1 MFDSIKNMFSS
12 VSGAVLPY
20 FEKVWGAFGDYVYLQ
35 VAFVATSAYLLARLF
50 AKYIPELLTRILKN
64 TRIPLSDDISGL
76 LRFPLFNLIFLG
88 GLIVATKVSG
98 MNDAVMFA
106 ATSVLKSSMI
116 AVVGIFIYQLL
127 KIMLIHSAEKN
138 HDKGII
144 QIKTLPLFNNAVLV
158 FVLIGSAHQI
168 FAVWNVDMTAL
179 LASAGIA
186 GIAVGMAAQSTIADV
201 IAGILI
207 LTDEPFGV
215 GDVIQ
220 LDHGDAE
227 VKGVVTRV
235 GIRSTRIL
243 NEYNVE
249 VVMPNALLGNSR
261 VLNESSSKEKG
272 GVVVVNITI
281 ASGVDADRIRTLL
294 MDVVNQYPDA
304 DHSKEKEVH
313 MLDFD
318 WRCVKFELVCWS
330 ADSDWEGHIAAGLR
344 EAVYK
349 RLCKEGI
356 PLSLPELGEVAIT
369 KMADSHREVA
379 ITQMADSRQEI
390 SITDMPDST
399 SNVHI
404 KEAPNLF
411 GLGPIKQDSERPLS
425 RQRAPKRNPEES
437 FR

>member
-1 MFDSIKNMFSS
+1 MFETITNTVSAFSS
-12 VSGAVLPY
+12 AIWPY
-20 FEKVWGAFGDYVYLQ
+20 FEKIWGTFGDYVYLQ
-35 VAFVATSAYLLARLF
+35 VAFVAMSGYLLARLI
-50 AKYIPELLTRILKN
+50 AKYIPEFLTRLLKN
-64 TRIPLSDDISGL
+64 TRISLSQDISSL

-88 GLIVATKVSG
+88 GLLLATKASG

-106 ATSVLKSSMI
+106 LSAILKSSMI
-116 AVVGIFIYQLL
+116 AVIGIFTYQLI
-127 KIMLIHSAEKN
+127 KILLVHSASRT

-144 QIKTLPLFNNAVLV
+144 QLKTLPLFNNAALV
-158 FVLIGSAHQI
+158 FVLIGAAHQI

-207 LTDEPFGV
+207 LTDEPFTV

-220 LDHGDAE
+220 LDSGEAK
-227 VKGVVTRV
+227 VKGVVTRI

-249 VVMPNALLGNSR
+249 IVMPNALLGNSR

-272 GVVVVNITI
+272 GVVVVNVTI
-281 ASGVDADRIRTLL
+281 ASGIDADRIRTIL
-294 MDVVNQYPDA
+294 MDVANQYPDA
-304 DHSKEKEVH
+304 VHDKEKEVH

-330 ADSDWEGHIAAGLR
+330 AASDWEGHIAAGLR

-349 RLCKEGI
+349 RLCHEKI
-356 PLSLPELGEVAIT
+356 PFSLPDMGE
-369 KMADSHREVA
+369 MA

-390 SITDMPDST
+390 AITQVADSRQEVRVTEMPEST

-411 GLGPIKQDSERPLS
+411 GLGPVKQDSRQPFS
-425 RQRAPKRNPEES
+425 RRHEPKRSNEES
-437 FR
+437 F